1 MSLQA
6 GIHGEHT
13 WADALVVA
21 HLLEDSVCE
30 DSVCEDYAK

>member
-13 WADALVVA
+13 WADASVVA
-21 HLLEDSVCE
+21 HLLEDC
-30 DSVCEDYAK
+30 VCEDYAK